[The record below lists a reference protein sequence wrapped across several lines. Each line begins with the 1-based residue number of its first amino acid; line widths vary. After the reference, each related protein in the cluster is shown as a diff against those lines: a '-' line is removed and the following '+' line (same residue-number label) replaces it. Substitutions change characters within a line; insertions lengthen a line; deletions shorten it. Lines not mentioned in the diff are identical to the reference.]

1 VWSRRAPR
9 LASIAALAL
18 ALSACGAAKP
28 KPGAGPRGAVLDR
41 RVDPTDVMPADLDLV
56 LRIDIGRM
64 RSQIGPSAAAVFSS
78 RAAAGDDLLRA
89 AIACAEV
96 VWVGVHAGEFDSGD
110 HVVVVEG
117 RDCTPD
123 LPERAW
129 RRVASANRRVRI
141 YDRSGLAPR
150 GGTARVMT
158 LGDRATAFVSP
169 VELDAVQRVIADGPD
184 AKRRSPVAEGVVAAD
199 LRAGRL
205 PPSLE
210 KKYPS
215 IGAIVAGLDRV
226 RATAVV
232 VDEGVQID
240 AQITSPTAKGA
251 EKALRF
257 LTALRDN
264 LDDARYAEVLNK
276 LTIEQVES
284 TVRVRLV
291 LPAKVVL
298 ALFSGSEE
306 ESVAGDAR

>member
-1 VWSRRAPR
+1 
-9 LASIAALAL
+9 
-18 ALSACGAAKP
+18 
-28 KPGAGPRGAVLDR
+28 
-41 RVDPTDVMPADLDLV
+41 
-56 LRIDIGRM
+56 
-64 RSQIGPSAAAVFSS
+64 
-78 RAAAGDDLLRA
+78 
-89 AIACAEV
+89 
-96 VWVGVHAGEFDSGD
+96 
-110 HVVVVEG
+110 
-117 RDCTPD
+117 
-123 LPERAW
+123 
-129 RRVASANRRVRI
+129 
-141 YDRSGLAPR
+141 
-150 GGTARVMT
+150 
-158 LGDRATAFVSP
+158 
-169 VELDAVQRVIADGPD
+169 
-184 AKRRSPVAEGVVAAD
+184 VAEGVVAAD

-251 EKALRF
+251 EKALKF
-257 LTALRDN
+257 LNALRDN

-298 ALFSGSEE
+298 ALFSGGEE
-306 ESVAGDAR
+306 EGRP